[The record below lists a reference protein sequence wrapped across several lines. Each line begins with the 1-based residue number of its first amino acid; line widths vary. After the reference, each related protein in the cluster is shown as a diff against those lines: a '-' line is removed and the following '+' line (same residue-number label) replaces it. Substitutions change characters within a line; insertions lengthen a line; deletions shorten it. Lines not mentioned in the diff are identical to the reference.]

1 MTTAT
6 ILIVDDEA
14 NIRSSLGKILSQEGY
29 QVITVASGEAALK
42 QVSAHAFDLALIDL
56 RLPDMGGIEILT
68 ALREQSPATVNIIL
82 TAHGSLD
89 TAIKALR
96 HGAHDYLLKPC
107 DPTELLASVR
117 QGLQQR
123 QAGAEQQELLHKL
136 DHLSHS
142 LADIKATIAGSS
154 DPLDKNMIELRE
166 KRFLEYNGLI
176 VDVLEHVVTVNG
188 HRLDLTPIQFEIVTY
203 LMRQIPRV
211 ISHQEL
217 LEKVLGYEGEPW
229 EGSDVMRQH
238 IHRIRRKIE
247 EKTGRSDLIRNTR
260 GVGYSIGAQQE
271 A

>member
-1 MTTAT
+1 MTTAK

-29 QVITVASGEAALK
+29 QVITAANGEVALK
-42 QVSAHAFDLALIDL
+42 QISAHVFDLALIDL
-56 RLPDMGGIEILT
+56 RLPDLDGIEILT
-68 ALREQSPATVNIIL
+68 ALRQQSPATLNIIL

-117 QGLQQR
+117 QGIQQR
-123 QAGAEQQELLHKL
+123 QSKAKQQELIHKL

-154 DPLDKNMIELRE
+154 DQHNNIEPPK
-166 KRFLEYNGLI
+166 KRFLEHNGLI
-176 VDVLEHVVTVNG
+176 VDILEHVVTVDG

-203 LMRQIPRV
+203 LIGQTPRV
-211 ISHQEL
+211 ITHQEL
-217 LEKVLGYEGEPW
+217 LGKVLGYEGEPW
-229 EGSDVMRQH
+229 EGSDVIRQH
-238 IHRIRRKIE
+238 IHRIRQKIE
-247 EKTGRSDLIRNTR
+247 EKTGRSDLIRNIR
-260 GVGYSIGAQQE
+260 GVGYSIGTQQE